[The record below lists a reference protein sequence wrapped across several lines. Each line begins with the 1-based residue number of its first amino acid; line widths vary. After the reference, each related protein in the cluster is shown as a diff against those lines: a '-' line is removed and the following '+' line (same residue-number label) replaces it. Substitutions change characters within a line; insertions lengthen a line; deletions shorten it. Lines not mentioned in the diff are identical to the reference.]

1 MQVWCATCFRL
12 SALEKNEPPPFT
24 DGYTLGVTYA
34 AILHIINSIFQS
46 HNLVSSY
53 LIDALNKLRK
63 LKSKLKLVMDKGIFV
78 TRDANLVSKM
88 CQKSIFHDSIARA
101 RHAVLNYIS
110 YVHCPIVFTL
120 KCTDVHIKPGLSML
134 LWTVWLFPMSNNGR
148 SIITL

>member
-1 MQVWCATCFRL
+1 MNLMNYSRFIGAIEGSTGTLMQIEIGFSPLIRIWKCFYFEE
-12 SALEKNEPPPFT
+12 SCT
-24 DGYTLGVTYA
+24 
-34 AILHIINSIFQS
+34 
-46 HNLVSSY
+46 
-53 LIDALNKLRK
+53 
-63 LKSKLKLVMDKGIFV
+63 DKGIFV

-120 KCTDVHIKPGLSML
+120 KCTDVHIKPGLSTL